1 MTQLNLFDQEPEE
14 NRSDDLPPHFKTIG
28 GGNYSDFLQLHRTYE
43 NSYVCVS
50 SSEVVNRKRVNKK
63 LIPIYKI
70 TISRYKIDSFRST
83 DDIPTV
89 KRLLYNFDSET
100 KEWAHKNVSNFRV
113 NSLLHNVYD
122 SLNER
127 MNHV

>member
-28 GGNYSDFLQLHRTYE
+28 DGNYSDFLQLHRTYE

-50 SSEVVNRKRVNKK
+50 SSEVVNRKRVDKK

-100 KEWAHKNVSNFRV
+100 KEWTHKNVSNFRV